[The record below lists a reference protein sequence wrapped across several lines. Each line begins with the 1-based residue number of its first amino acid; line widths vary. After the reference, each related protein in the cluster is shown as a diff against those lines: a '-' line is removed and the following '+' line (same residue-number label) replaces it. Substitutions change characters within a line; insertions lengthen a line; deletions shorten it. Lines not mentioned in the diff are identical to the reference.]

1 MHLSTKV
8 RWNIRPKKN
17 QKNKRN
23 VLPLLTLG
31 ERRSSNNYCVII
43 GQCRLNY
50 FVGFHSYGVCVNRF
64 LACQKYYAPL
74 KYFIQKTRYPSV
86 TGRYWFDLETGQYR
100 VLAPVPPRKSGN
112 WKRIFFGLRLKLL
125 LLVNQDQCI
134 KLLFCLWGLE
144 SNTKKFNS
152 PSQAATLGVMGFP
165 SRPHHK
171 SWRKRRKLY
180 VLQHPHIWGSLQFM
194 QL

>member
-100 VLAPVPPRKSGN
+100 VLAPVPPRKSIEN
-112 WKRIFFGLRLKLL
+112 EFS
-125 LLVNQDQCI
+125 LVWGAEVAVVGQSGSMYKVVVLPVRTWI
-134 KLLFCLWGLE
+134 KYKEIQFTLTSC
-144 SNTKKFNS
+144 NTGCNGISF
-152 PSQAATLGVMGFP
+152 QAT
-165 SRPHHK
+165 S
-171 SWRKRRKLY
+171 
-180 VLQHPHIWGSLQFM
+180 
-194 QL
+194 

>member
-50 FVGFHSYGVCVNRF
+50 FVGSILMVCVCKSISR
-64 LACQKYYAPL
+64 LSEILRAPEIL
-74 KYFIQKTRYPSV
+74 HPKDQ
-86 TGRYWFDLETGQYR
+86 
-100 VLAPVPPRKSGN
+100 VPFCNWSILVWSWDRSIPCSCTCSTQEVY